1 MNQNKIKNIDTEQRH
16 TFTAEFVRTGLK
28 PFKRR
33 GSRNKYSPTLL
44 LKNVKVDANPLTSQ
58 VWLYYGKNFLKLG
71 KLIKG
76 DVVQFNG
83 RIDAKTNNSKRKYDY
98 KIERPTKTKLI
109 TSNHLYRKVPTTNRD
124 IIGMIL
130 EDNQDLYYPA
140 HKVTDNDL
148 FYKQCYEV
156 WKTNN
161 RIIG

>member
-1 MNQNKIKNIDTEQRH
+1 MNQNKIKNIDTEHRH
-16 TFTAEFVRTGLK
+16 TFTGEFVRTGLK

-33 GSRNKYSPTLL
+33 GARNKYSPTLL
-44 LKNVKVDANPLTSQ
+44 LKNVKVDANLLTSQ

-98 KIERPTKTKLI
+98 KIERPTKTKLV